1 MLSLCPTKASIY
13 ASFFLSGI
21 NLDNSLPISVN
32 LYIDKPTAF
41 SCCEIN
47 YLTIIQECKFFSAI
61 KNDREL
67 IRVGEK
73 PTWLLDRKYHAYS
86 F

>member
-1 MLSLCPTKASIY
+1 MPYQSIDI
-13 ASFFLSGI
+13 SIIFLSGI

-32 LYIDKPTAF
+32 LYIAKPIAF
-41 SCCEIN
+41 SCCEVN

-73 PTWLLDRKYHAYS
+73 TNVATRS
-86 F
+86 